1 MSEVIETAE
10 TAQDTVL
17 EAVESK
23 EVGEQ
28 HPRWHK
34 QVALTTLVM
43 ALLAALGALLAGRT
57 ANEALLGRTAEI
69 IEMSRLE
76 GDRLS
81 VETLKSKHEIL
92 LALGET
98 PDQAEV
104 KRIKAFEAEMRELD
118 TEAACEEALALSSA
132 SAHQILAIGVTMLS
146 LGITLGGM
154 AIVVERKY
162 LWYVGL
168 VFGALGILTVGI
180 GVLPMLV

>member
-1 MSEVIETAE
+1 MSEMMETSD
-10 TAQDTVL
+10 TAQDAIL
-17 EAVESK
+17 EAVEAK
-23 EVGEQ
+23 EVGEE

-57 ANEALLGRTAEI
+57 ANEALLGRTEEI
-69 IEMSRLE
+69 IQMSRLE
-76 GDRLS
+76 SDRLC
-81 VETLKSKHEIL
+81 VETLRSKHEIL

-104 KRIKAFEAEMRELD
+104 ERVEAFERETRELE
-118 TEAACEEALALSSA
+118 TEAAREEALALSSA
-132 SAHQILAIGVTMLS
+132 SAHQIFAIGVTMLS

-154 AIVVERKY
+154 AIVVEHRY

-168 VFGALGILTVGI
+168 LFGALGVLTVGLGTVTI
-180 GVLPMLV
+180 LT